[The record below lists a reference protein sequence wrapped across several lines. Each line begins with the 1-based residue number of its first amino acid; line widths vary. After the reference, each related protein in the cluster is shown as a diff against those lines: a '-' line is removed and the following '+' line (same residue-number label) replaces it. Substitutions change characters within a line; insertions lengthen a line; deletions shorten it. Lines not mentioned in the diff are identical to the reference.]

1 MRSKHNGSKAAL
13 TEFLGGGVLVDAL
26 VEESLSAQNLL
37 VPEEL
42 SLLTLEV
49 NKSLL
54 CGRHK

>member
-13 TEFLGGGVLVDAL
+13 AEFLGGGVLVDAL
-26 VEESLSAQNLL
+26 VEETLSAQNLL

-54 CGRHK
+54 